1 MIQIKYKLYKKT
13 IPYLNAIQQILYN
26 RGIPANKQE
35 AWLNAGKEYILP
47 WTMLDYDKV
56 KSAVYMLANAIRQH
70 QKIALIVDCDCDG
83 YTSSAIFMNY
93 FYKYEPEWAI
103 DNIQYYHHEGKEHG
117 LNDLK
122 KEIIESGDISLIIS
136 PDGASNDK
144 EAQEQL
150 NQNNINIII
159 LDHHEC
165 TEDYSNIHTIVVNTQ
180 LPYENDIDKKYPNG
194 SLTGAGVVFKFCQ
207 AYNDLIYKGQNS
219 PDWLYDLCALGNCGD
234 MASYKELEIRALM
247 NVGLNQISNPFVKGM
262 ASANDFSIQKMNG
275 INYYSV
281 AFYIVPFINA
291 ITRSGSLEEKDMVFK
306 GMLEQYAHVMVPCSK
321 RGCKG
326 QEWELWQEA
335 VLVAQRVKRRQTK
348 LQDETMAFLENK
360 IQEEHLNDNAII
372 LLLVEPGQVER
383 NLAGLCANK
392 IQAKYQKPCA
402 ILIRSKQKDDTEDYY
417 RGSMRNYSL
426 SPVDDLKSELE
437 KTGEIEFCA
446 GHANAAGLGIANSHI
461 DKFIEKFNK
470 QYENI
475 DQTPVYWVDYIWN
488 VNTCDPNKIL
498 DIGKCNLYGQ
508 EIPESKVCIKDIYL
522 PSCKIDLMGLA
533 KGNPTLKITLPN
545 GVSIIKFKSSEEEY
559 EEFCEEDK
567 VLTIIAKCQINEWQ
581 GNISPQLIID
591 EFELRTEWIF

>member
-1 MIQIKYKLYKKT
+1 M
-13 IPYLNAIQQILYN
+13 NAIQQILYN
-26 RGIPANKQE
+26 RGITADKQE
-35 AWLNAGKEYILP
+35 TWLNAGYEYILP
-47 WTMLDYDKV
+47 WTMLDYDKI
-56 KSAVYMLANAIRQH
+56 KRAVFMLSNAIQKNK
-70 QKIALIVDCDCDG
+70 KIALIVDCDCDG

-93 FYKYEPEWAI
+93 FYKFEPTWAAN
-103 DNIQYYHHEGKEHG
+103 NIVYYHHDGKEHG

-122 KEIIESGDISLIIS
+122 KEIAENDIDLIIS

-144 EAQEQL
+144 DAQQYL
-150 NQNNINIII
+150 NNLGIDIII

-165 TEDYSNIHTIVVNTQ
+165 LKDYSSSQTIVINTQ
-180 LPYENDIDKKYPNG
+180 LNFEMDNTKKYPDA
-194 SLTGAGVVFKFCQ
+194 SLTGAGVVFKFCE
-207 AYNDLIYKGQNS
+207 AYNDLIYGGKNS

-234 MASYKELEIRALM
+234 MASYKQLEIRALM
-247 NVGLNQISNPFVKGM
+247 NIGLNNIVNPFVKGM
-262 ASANDFSIQKMNG
+262 ATANDYSIQKMNG

-291 ITRSGSLEEKDMVFK
+291 ITRSGSLEEKDIVFK
-306 GMLEQYAHVMVPCSK
+306 GMLEQYAYDMIPCSK

-402 ILIRSKQKDDTEDYY
+402 ILIRSKQKEDSEDYY

-426 SPVDDLKSELE
+426 SPIDDLKSELE

-446 GHANAAGLGIANSHI
+446 GHKAAAGLGIAASHI
-461 DKFIEKFNK
+461 DSFLKKFNE

-508 EIPESKVCIKDIYL
+508 EMPESKVCIENIAL
-522 PSCKIDLMGLA
+522 NPTMITLMSRD
-533 KGNPTLKITLPN
+533 KNPTLKITLPN

-567 VLTIIAKCQINEWQ
+567 VLTIIAKCQVNIWN
-581 GNISPQLIID
+581 NTISPQLIVE
-591 EFELRTEWIF
+591 EFELEEKWIF

>member
-1 MIQIKYKLYKKT
+1 MIKIKYKLYNKT
-13 IPYLNAIQQILYN
+13 IPYMNAIQQILYN
-26 RGIPANKQE
+26 RGITADKQE
-35 AWLNAGKEYILP
+35 TWLNAGYEYILP
-47 WTMLDYDKV
+47 WTMLDYDKI
-56 KSAVYMLANAIRQH
+56 KRAVFMLSNAIQKNK
-70 QKIALIVDCDCDG
+70 KIALIVDCDCDG

-93 FYKYEPEWAI
+93 FYKFEPTWAAN
-103 DNIQYYHHEGKEHG
+103 NIVYYHHDGKEHG

-122 KEIIESGDISLIIS
+122 KEIAENDIDLIIS

-144 EAQEQL
+144 DAQQYL
-150 NQNNINIII
+150 NNLGIDIII

-165 TEDYSNIHTIVVNTQ
+165 LKDYSSSQTIVINTQ
-180 LPYENDIDKKYPNG
+180 LNFEMDNTKKYPDA
-194 SLTGAGVVFKFCQ
+194 SLTGAGVVFKFCE
-207 AYNDLIYKGQNS
+207 AYNDLIYGGKNS

-234 MASYKELEIRALM
+234 MASYKQLEIRALM
-247 NVGLNQISNPFVKGM
+247 NIGLNNIVNPFVKGM
-262 ASANDFSIQKMNG
+262 ATANDYSIQKMNG

-291 ITRSGSLEEKDMVFK
+291 ITRSGSLEEKDIVFK
-306 GMLEQYAHVMVPCSK
+306 GMLEQYAYDMIPCSK

-402 ILIRSKQKDDTEDYY
+402 ILIRSKQKEDSEDYY

-426 SPVDDLKSELE
+426 SPIDDLKSELE

-446 GHANAAGLGIANSHI
+446 GHKAAAGLGIAASHI
-461 DKFIEKFNK
+461 DSFLAKFNE

-508 EIPESKVCIKDIYL
+508 EMPESKVCIENIAL
-522 PSCKIDLMGLA
+522 NPTMITLMSRD
-533 KGNPTLKITLPN
+533 KNPTLKITLPN

-567 VLTIIAKCQINEWQ
+567 VLTIIAKCQVNIWN
-581 GNISPQLIID
+581 NTISPQLIVE
-591 EFELRTEWIF
+591 EFELEEKWIF

>member
-1 MIQIKYKLYKKT
+1 M
-13 IPYLNAIQQILYN
+13 NAIQQILYN
-26 RGIPANKQE
+26 RGITADKQE
-35 AWLNAGKEYILP
+35 TWLNAGYEYILP
-47 WTMLDYDKV
+47 WTMLDYDKI
-56 KSAVYMLANAIRQH
+56 KRAVFMLSNAIQKNK
-70 QKIALIVDCDCDG
+70 KIALIVDCDCDG

-93 FYKYEPEWAI
+93 FYKFEPTWAAN
-103 DNIQYYHHEGKEHG
+103 NIVYYHHDGKEHG

-122 KEIIESGDISLIIS
+122 KEIAENDIDLIIS

-144 EAQEQL
+144 DAQQYL
-150 NQNNINIII
+150 NNLGIDIII

-165 TEDYSNIHTIVVNTQ
+165 LKDYSSSQTIVINTQ
-180 LPYENDIDKKYPNG
+180 LNFEMDNAKKYPDA
-194 SLTGAGVVFKFCQ
+194 SLTGAGVVFKFCE
-207 AYNDLIYKGQNS
+207 AYNDLIYSGKNS

-234 MASYKELEIRALM
+234 MASYKQLEIRALM
-247 NVGLNQISNPFVKGM
+247 NIGLNNIVNPFVKGM
-262 ASANDFSIQKMNG
+262 ATANDYSIQKMNG

-291 ITRSGSLEEKDMVFK
+291 ITRSGSLEEKDIVFK
-306 GMLEQYAHVMVPCSK
+306 GMLEQYAYDMIPCSK

-402 ILIRSKQKDDTEDYY
+402 ILIRSKQKEDSEDYY

-426 SPVDDLKSELE
+426 SPIDDLKSELE

-446 GHANAAGLGIANSHI
+446 GHKAAAGLGIAASHI
-461 DKFIEKFNK
+461 DSFLKKFNE

-508 EIPESKVCIKDIYL
+508 EMPESKVCIENIAL
-522 PSCKIDLMGLA
+522 NPTMITLMSRD
-533 KGNPTLKITLPN
+533 KNPTLKITLPN

-567 VLTIIAKCQINEWQ
+567 VLTIIAKCQVNIWN
-581 GNISPQLIID
+581 NTISPQLIVE
-591 EFELRTEWIF
+591 EFELEEKWIF

>member
-1 MIQIKYKLYKKT
+1 M
-13 IPYLNAIQQILYN
+13 NAIQQILYN
-26 RGIPANKQE
+26 RGITADKQE
-35 AWLNAGKEYILP
+35 TWLNAGYEYILP
-47 WTMLDYDKV
+47 WTMLDYDKI
-56 KSAVYMLANAIRQH
+56 KRAVFMLSNAIQKNK
-70 QKIALIVDCDCDG
+70 KIALIVDCDCDG

-93 FYKYEPEWAI
+93 FYKFEPTWAAN
-103 DNIQYYHHEGKEHG
+103 NIVYYHHDGKEHG

-122 KEIIESGDISLIIS
+122 KEIAENDIDLIIS

-144 EAQEQL
+144 DAQQYL
-150 NQNNINIII
+150 NNLGIDIII

-165 TEDYSNIHTIVVNTQ
+165 LKDYSSSQTIVINTQ
-180 LPYENDIDKKYPNG
+180 LNFEMDNTKKYPDA
-194 SLTGAGVVFKFCQ
+194 SLTGAGVVFKFCE
-207 AYNDLIYKGQNS
+207 AYNDLIYGGKNS

-234 MASYKELEIRALM
+234 MASYKQLEIRALM
-247 NVGLNQISNPFVKGM
+247 NIGLNNIVNPFVKGM
-262 ASANDFSIQKMNG
+262 ATANDYSIQKMNG

-291 ITRSGSLEEKDMVFK
+291 ITRSGSLEEKDIVFK
-306 GMLEQYAHVMVPCSK
+306 GMLEQYAYVMVPCSK

-335 VLVAQRVKRRQTK
+335 VLIAQRVKRRQTK

-402 ILIRSKQKDDTEDYY
+402 ILIRSKQKEDSEDYY

-426 SPVDDLKSELE
+426 SPIDDLKSELE

-461 DKFIEKFNK
+461 DNFIKKFNE
-470 QYENI
+470 QYKNI

-498 DIGKCNLYGQ
+498 DIGRCNLYGQ
-508 EIPESKVCIKDIYL
+508 EMPESKVCIENIAL
-522 PSCKIDLMGLA
+522 NPTMITLMSRD
-533 KGNPTLKITLPN
+533 KNPTLKITLPN

-567 VLTIIAKCQINEWQ
+567 VLTIIAKCQVNIWN
-581 GNISPQLIID
+581 NTISPQLIVD

>member
-1 MIQIKYKLYKKT
+1 MIQIKYKLYKPT

-47 WTMLDYDKV
+47 WTMLDYNKV

-93 FYKYEPEWAI
+93 FYKYEPEWAV

-165 TEDYSNIHTIVVNTQ
+165 TEDYSNTHTIVVNTQ

-291 ITRSGSLEEKDMVFK
+291 ITRSGSLEEKDMAFK

-383 NLAGLCANK
+383 NLAG
-392 IQAKYQKPCA
+392 
-402 ILIRSKQKDDTEDYY
+402 
-417 RGSMRNYSL
+417 
-426 SPVDDLKSELE
+426 
-437 KTGEIEFCA
+437 
-446 GHANAAGLGIANSHI
+446 
-461 DKFIEKFNK
+461 
-470 QYENI
+470 
-475 DQTPVYWVDYIWN
+475 
-488 VNTCDPNKIL
+488 
-498 DIGKCNLYGQ
+498 
-508 EIPESKVCIKDIYL
+508 
-522 PSCKIDLMGLA
+522 
-533 KGNPTLKITLPN
+533 
-545 GVSIIKFKSSEEEY
+545 
-559 EEFCEEDK
+559 
-567 VLTIIAKCQINEWQ
+567 
-581 GNISPQLIID
+581 
-591 EFELRTEWIF
+591 

>member
-1 MIQIKYKLYKKT
+1 M
-13 IPYLNAIQQILYN
+13 NAIQQILYN
-26 RGIPANKQE
+26 RGITADKQE
-35 AWLNAGKEYILP
+35 TWLNAGYEYILP
-47 WTMLDYDKV
+47 WTMLDYDKI
-56 KSAVYMLANAIRQH
+56 KRAVFMLSNAIQKNK
-70 QKIALIVDCDCDG
+70 KIALIVDCDCDG

-93 FYKYEPEWAI
+93 FYKFEPTWAAN
-103 DNIQYYHHEGKEHG
+103 NIVYYHHDGKEHG

-122 KEIIESGDISLIIS
+122 KEIAENDIDLIIS

-144 EAQEQL
+144 DAQQYL
-150 NQNNINIII
+150 NNLGIDIII

-165 TEDYSNIHTIVVNTQ
+165 LKDYSSSQTIVINTQ
-180 LPYENDIDKKYPNG
+180 LNFEMDNTKKYPDA
-194 SLTGAGVVFKFCQ
+194 SLTGAGVVFKFCE
-207 AYNDLIYKGQNS
+207 AYNDLIYGGKNS

-234 MASYKELEIRALM
+234 MASYKQLEIRALM
-247 NVGLNQISNPFVKGM
+247 NIGLNNIVNPFVKGM
-262 ASANDFSIQKMNG
+262 ATANDYSIQKMNG

-291 ITRSGSLEEKDMVFK
+291 ITRSGSLEEKDIVFK
-306 GMLEQYAHVMVPCSK
+306 GMLEQYAYDMIPCSK

-402 ILIRSKQKDDTEDYY
+402 ILIRSKQKEDSEDYY

-426 SPVDDLKSELE
+426 SPIEDLKSELE

-446 GHANAAGLGIANSHI
+446 GHKAAAGLGIAASHI
-461 DKFIEKFNK
+461 DSFLKKFNE

-508 EIPESKVCIKDIYL
+508 EMPESKVCIENIAL
-522 PSCKIDLMGLA
+522 NPTMITLMSRD
-533 KGNPTLKITLPN
+533 KNPTLKITLPN

-567 VLTIIAKCQINEWQ
+567 VLTIIAKCQVNIWN
-581 GNISPQLIID
+581 NTISPQLIVE
-591 EFELRTEWIF
+591 EFELEEKWIF

>member
-1 MIQIKYKLYKKT
+1 MVKIKYQLYKPT

-56 KSAVYMLANAIRQH
+56 KRAVYMLANAIQQN

-93 FYKYEPEWAI
+93 FYKYEPTWAAN
-103 DNIQYYHHEGKEHG
+103 NITYYHHESKEHG

-122 KEIIESGDISLIIS
+122 KEIAESNDISLVIS

-144 EAQEQL
+144 EAQTQL
-150 NQNNINIII
+150 NKDGIKIII

-165 TEDYSNIHTIVVNTQ
+165 TKDYSNDNTIVVNTQ
-180 LPYENDIDKKYPNG
+180 LPYESNEEMKYPNL
-194 SLTGAGVVFKFCQ
+194 SLTGAGVVFKFCE
-207 AYNDLIYKGQNS
+207 AYNDLIYNGEKS

-247 NVGLNQISNPFVKGM
+247 NIGLNQITNPFVKGM
-262 ASANDFSIQKMNG
+262 ADANDFSIQKMNG

-291 ITRSGSLEEKDMVFK
+291 ITRSGSLEEKDIVFK
-306 GMLEQYAHVMVPCSK
+306 GMLEQYAHEMVPCSK

-383 NLAGLCANK
+383 NLAG
-392 IQAKYQKPCA
+392 
-402 ILIRSKQKDDTEDYY
+402 
-417 RGSMRNYSL
+417 
-426 SPVDDLKSELE
+426 
-437 KTGEIEFCA
+437 
-446 GHANAAGLGIANSHI
+446 
-461 DKFIEKFNK
+461 
-470 QYENI
+470 
-475 DQTPVYWVDYIWN
+475 
-488 VNTCDPNKIL
+488 
-498 DIGKCNLYGQ
+498 
-508 EIPESKVCIKDIYL
+508 
-522 PSCKIDLMGLA
+522 
-533 KGNPTLKITLPN
+533 
-545 GVSIIKFKSSEEEY
+545 
-559 EEFCEEDK
+559 
-567 VLTIIAKCQINEWQ
+567 
-581 GNISPQLIID
+581 
-591 EFELRTEWIF
+591 

>member
-1 MIQIKYKLYKKT
+1 MIKIKYKLYHET

-26 RGIPANKQE
+26 RGITADKQE
-35 AWLNAGKEYILP
+35 TWLNAGLDYILP
-47 WTMLDYDKV
+47 WTMLDYDKI
-56 KSAVYMLANAIRQH
+56 KQAVYMLSNTIQNN
-70 QKIALIVDCDCDG
+70 QKIALVVDADCDG
-83 YTSSAIFMNY
+83 YTSAAIFMNY
-93 FYKYEPEWAI
+93 FYKVEPTWAAN
-103 DNIQYYHHEGKEHG
+103 NITYYHHEGKEHG

-122 KEIIESGDISLIIS
+122 KDIADNDIQLVIS

-144 EAQEQL
+144 EAQQEL
-150 NQNNINIII
+150 NEKGIRIII

-165 TEDYSNIHTIVVNTQ
+165 VQDYSTKDTIVINTQ
-180 LPYENDIDKKYPNG
+180 LPFVLDINKKYPNA
-194 SLTGAGVVFKFCQ
+194 SLTGAGVTFKFCQ

-234 MASYKELEIRALM
+234 MASYKVLEIRALM
-247 NVGLNQISNPFVKGM
+247 NIGLNNIINPFIKGM
-262 ASANDFSIQKMNG
+262 ATANNFSIQKMNG

-291 ITRSGSLEEKDMVFK
+291 ITRSGSLEEKDIVFK
-306 GMLEQYAHVMVPCSK
+306 GMLEQYANTMVPCSK

-348 LQDETMAFLENK
+348 LQDETMAFLEDK
-360 IQEEHLNDNAII
+360 IQKEHLNDNAII

-402 ILIRSKQKDDTEDYY
+402 ILIRSKQKDDEEDYY

-426 SPVDDLKSELE
+426 SPIQNLKDELE
-437 KTGEIEFCA
+437 KTNEIEFCA
-446 GHANAAGLGIANSHI
+446 GHQGAAGLGIAASHI
-461 DKFIEKFNK
+461 DNFIEKFNK

-475 DQTPVYWVDYIWN
+475 DQTPVYWVDYIWD

-508 EIPESKVCIKDIYL
+508 EMPESKVCIENIAL
-522 PSCKIDLMGLA
+522 SSCQITLMGLE
-533 KGNPTLKITLPN
+533 KGKPTLKIILPN
-545 GVSIIKFKSSEEEY
+545 GVTMIKFQSSQKEY
-559 EEFCEEDK
+559 DLLHEEDR
-567 VLTIIAKCQINEWQ
+567 VMTAICKCSINYWN
-581 GNISPQLIID
+581 GVVSPQLLID
-591 EFELRTEWIF
+591 KYDVREEWIF

>member
-1 MIQIKYKLYKKT
+1 MIQIKYKLYKPT

-47 WTMLDYDKV
+47 WTMFDYDKV
-56 KSAVYMLANAIRQH
+56 KRAVYMLANAIQKH
-70 QKIALIVDCDCDG
+70 QQIALIVDCDCDG

-93 FYKYEPEWAI
+93 FYKYEPEWATY
-103 DNIQYYHHEGKEHG
+103 NIQYYHHEGKEHG

-122 KEIIESGDISLIIS
+122 KEIVESGDISLIIS

-150 NQNNINIII
+150 NQNNIDIII

-165 TEDYSNIHTIVVNTQ
+165 TKDYSNTHTIVVNTQ
-180 LPYENDIDKKYPNG
+180 LPYENNIDKKYPNK

-262 ASANDFSIQKMNG
+262 ADANDYSIQKMNG

-291 ITRSGSLEEKDMVFK
+291 ITRSGSLEEKDIVFK

-348 LQDETMAFLENK
+348 LQNETMAFLENK

-383 NLAGLCANK
+383 NLAG
-392 IQAKYQKPCA
+392 
-402 ILIRSKQKDDTEDYY
+402 
-417 RGSMRNYSL
+417 
-426 SPVDDLKSELE
+426 
-437 KTGEIEFCA
+437 
-446 GHANAAGLGIANSHI
+446 
-461 DKFIEKFNK
+461 
-470 QYENI
+470 
-475 DQTPVYWVDYIWN
+475 
-488 VNTCDPNKIL
+488 
-498 DIGKCNLYGQ
+498 
-508 EIPESKVCIKDIYL
+508 
-522 PSCKIDLMGLA
+522 
-533 KGNPTLKITLPN
+533 
-545 GVSIIKFKSSEEEY
+545 
-559 EEFCEEDK
+559 
-567 VLTIIAKCQINEWQ
+567 
-581 GNISPQLIID
+581 
-591 EFELRTEWIF
+591 

>member
-26 RGIPANKQE
+26 RGIPANQQE

-93 FYKYEPEWAI
+93 FYKYEPEWAV

-306 GMLEQYAHVMVPCSK
+306 GMLEQYAHAMVPCSK

-372 LLLVEPGQVER
+372 LLLVEPSQVER

-446 GHANAAGLGIANSHI
+446 G
-461 DKFIEKFNK
+461 
-470 QYENI
+470 
-475 DQTPVYWVDYIWN
+475 
-488 VNTCDPNKIL
+488 
-498 DIGKCNLYGQ
+498 
-508 EIPESKVCIKDIYL
+508 
-522 PSCKIDLMGLA
+522 
-533 KGNPTLKITLPN
+533 
-545 GVSIIKFKSSEEEY
+545 
-559 EEFCEEDK
+559 
-567 VLTIIAKCQINEWQ
+567 
-581 GNISPQLIID
+581 
-591 EFELRTEWIF
+591 R

>member
-1 MIQIKYKLYKKT
+1 M
-13 IPYLNAIQQILYN
+13 NAIQQILYN
-26 RGIPANKQE
+26 RGITADKQE
-35 AWLNAGKEYILP
+35 TWLNAGYEYILP
-47 WTMLDYDKV
+47 WTMLDYDKI
-56 KSAVYMLANAIRQH
+56 KRAVFMLSNAIQKNK
-70 QKIALIVDCDCDG
+70 KIALIVDCDCDG

-93 FYKYEPEWAI
+93 FYKFEPTWAAN
-103 DNIQYYHHEGKEHG
+103 NIVYYHHDGKEHG

-122 KEIIESGDISLIIS
+122 KEIAENDIDLIIS

-144 EAQEQL
+144 DAQQYL
-150 NQNNINIII
+150 NNLGIDIII

-165 TEDYSNIHTIVVNTQ
+165 LKDYSSSQTIVINTQ
-180 LPYENDIDKKYPNG
+180 LNFEMDNTKKYPDA
-194 SLTGAGVVFKFCQ
+194 SLTGAGVVFKFCE
-207 AYNDLIYKGQNS
+207 AYNDLIYGGKNS

-234 MASYKELEIRALM
+234 MASYKQLEIRALM
-247 NVGLNQISNPFVKGM
+247 NIGLNNIVNPFVKGM
-262 ASANDFSIQKMNG
+262 ATANDYSIQKMNG

-291 ITRSGSLEEKDMVFK
+291 ITRSGSLEEKDIVFK
-306 GMLEQYAHVMVPCSK
+306 GMLEQYAYDMIPCSK

-402 ILIRSKQKDDTEDYY
+402 ILIRSKQKEDSEDYY

-426 SPVDDLKSELE
+426 SPIDDLKSELE

-446 GHANAAGLGIANSHI
+446 GHKAAAGLGIAASHI
-461 DKFIEKFNK
+461 DSFLKKFNE

-498 DIGKCNLYGQ
+498 DIGRCNLYGQ
-508 EIPESKVCIKDIYL
+508 EMPESKVCIENIAL
-522 PSCKIDLMGLA
+522 NPTMITLMSRD
-533 KGNPTLKITLPN
+533 KNPTLKITLPN
-545 GVSIIKFKSSEEEY
+545 DVSIIKFKSSEEEY

-567 VLTIIAKCQINEWQ
+567 VLTIIAKCQVNIWN
-581 GNISPQLIID
+581 NTISPQLIVE
-591 EFELRTEWIF
+591 EFELEEKWIF

>member
-1 MIQIKYKLYKKT
+1 M
-13 IPYLNAIQQILYN
+13 NAIQQILYN
-26 RGIPANKQE
+26 RGITADKQE
-35 AWLNAGKEYILP
+35 TWLNAGYEYILP
-47 WTMLDYDKV
+47 WTMLDYNKI
-56 KSAVYMLANAIRQH
+56 KRAVFMLSNAIQKNK
-70 QKIALIVDCDCDG
+70 KIALIVDCDCDG

-93 FYKYEPEWAI
+93 FYKFEPTWAAN
-103 DNIQYYHHEGKEHG
+103 NIVYYHHDGKEHG

-122 KEIIESGDISLIIS
+122 KEIAENDIDLIIS

-144 EAQEQL
+144 DAQQYL
-150 NQNNINIII
+150 NNLGIDIII

-165 TEDYSNIHTIVVNTQ
+165 LKDYSSSQTIVINTQ
-180 LPYENDIDKKYPNG
+180 LNFEMDNTKKYPDA
-194 SLTGAGVVFKFCQ
+194 SLTGAGVVFKFCE
-207 AYNDLIYKGQNS
+207 AYNDLIYGGKNS

-234 MASYKELEIRALM
+234 MASYKQLEIRALM
-247 NVGLNQISNPFVKGM
+247 NIGLNNIVNPFVKGM
-262 ASANDFSIQKMNG
+262 ATANDYSIQKMNG

-291 ITRSGSLEEKDMVFK
+291 ITRSGSLEEKDIVFK
-306 GMLEQYAHVMVPCSK
+306 GMLEQYAYDMVPCSK
-321 RGCKG
+321 RGCKD

-402 ILIRSKQKDDTEDYY
+402 ILIRSKQKEDSEDYY

-426 SPVDDLKSELE
+426 SPIDDLKSELE

-461 DKFIEKFNK
+461 DNFIKKFNE
-470 QYENI
+470 QYKNI

-498 DIGKCNLYGQ
+498 DIGRCNLYGQ
-508 EIPESKVCIKDIYL
+508 EMPESKVCIENIAL
-522 PSCKIDLMGLA
+522 NPTMITLMSRD
-533 KGNPTLKITLPN
+533 KNPTLKITLPN
-545 GVSIIKFKSSEEEY
+545 GVSMIKFKSSEEEY

-567 VLTIIAKCQINEWQ
+567 VLTIIAKCQVNIWN
-581 GNISPQLIID
+581 NTISPQLIVE

>member
-1 MIQIKYKLYKKT
+1 M
-13 IPYLNAIQQILYN
+13 NAIQQILYN
-26 RGIPANKQE
+26 RGITADKQE
-35 AWLNAGKEYILP
+35 TWLNAGYEYILP
-47 WTMLDYDKV
+47 WTMLDYDKI
-56 KSAVYMLANAIRQH
+56 KRAVFMLSNAIQKNK
-70 QKIALIVDCDCDG
+70 KIALIVDCDCDG

-93 FYKYEPEWAI
+93 FYKFEPTWAAN
-103 DNIQYYHHEGKEHG
+103 NIVYYHHDGKEHG

-122 KEIIESGDISLIIS
+122 KEIAENDIDLIIS

-144 EAQEQL
+144 DAQQYL
-150 NQNNINIII
+150 NNLGIDIII

-165 TEDYSNIHTIVVNTQ
+165 LKDYSSSQTIVINTQ
-180 LPYENDIDKKYPNG
+180 LNFEMDNTKKYPDA
-194 SLTGAGVVFKFCQ
+194 SLTGAGVVFKFCE
-207 AYNDLIYKGQNS
+207 AYNDLIYGGKNS

-234 MASYKELEIRALM
+234 MASYKQLEIRALM
-247 NVGLNQISNPFVKGM
+247 NIGLNNIVNPFVKGM
-262 ASANDFSIQKMNG
+262 ATANDYSIQKMNG

-291 ITRSGSLEEKDMVFK
+291 ITRSGSLEEKDIIFK
-306 GMLEQYAHVMVPCSK
+306 GMLEQYAYDMIPCSK

-402 ILIRSKQKDDTEDYY
+402 ILIRSKQKEDSEDYY

-426 SPVDDLKSELE
+426 SPIDDLKSELE

-446 GHANAAGLGIANSHI
+446 GHKAAAGLGIAASHI
-461 DKFIEKFNK
+461 DSFLKKFNE

-498 DIGKCNLYGQ
+498 DIGRCNLYGQ
-508 EIPESKVCIKDIYL
+508 EMPESKVCIENIAL
-522 PSCKIDLMGLA
+522 NPTMITLMSRD
-533 KGNPTLKITLPN
+533 KNPTLKITLPN
-545 GVSIIKFKSSEEEY
+545 DVSIIKFKSSEEEY

-567 VLTIIAKCQINEWQ
+567 VLTIIAKCQVNIWN
-581 GNISPQLIID
+581 NTISPQLIVE
-591 EFELRTEWIF
+591 EFELEEKWIF

>member
-1 MIQIKYKLYKKT
+1 M
-13 IPYLNAIQQILYN
+13 NAIQQILYN
-26 RGIPANKQE
+26 RGITADKQE
-35 AWLNAGKEYILP
+35 TWLNAGYEYILP
-47 WTMLDYDKV
+47 WTMLDYDKI
-56 KSAVYMLANAIRQH
+56 KRAVFMLSNAIQKNK
-70 QKIALIVDCDCDG
+70 KIALIVDCDCDG

-93 FYKYEPEWAI
+93 FYKIEPTWAAN
-103 DNIQYYHHEGKEHG
+103 NIVYYHHDGKEHG

-122 KEIIESGDISLIIS
+122 KEIAENDIDLIIS

-144 EAQEQL
+144 DAQQYL
-150 NQNNINIII
+150 NNLGIDIII

-165 TEDYSNIHTIVVNTQ
+165 LKDYSSSQTIVINTQ
-180 LPYENDIDKKYPNG
+180 LNFEMDNTKKYPDA
-194 SLTGAGVVFKFCQ
+194 SLTGAGVVFKFCE
-207 AYNDLIYKGQNS
+207 AYNDLIYGGKNS

-234 MASYKELEIRALM
+234 MASYKQLEIRALM
-247 NVGLNQISNPFVKGM
+247 NIGLNNIVNPFVKGM
-262 ASANDFSIQKMNG
+262 ATANDYSIQKMNG

-291 ITRSGSLEEKDMVFK
+291 ITRSGSLEEKDIVFK
-306 GMLEQYAHVMVPCSK
+306 GMLEQYAYDMIPCSK

-402 ILIRSKQKDDTEDYY
+402 ILIRSKQKEDSEDYY

-426 SPVDDLKSELE
+426 SPIDDLKSELE

-446 GHANAAGLGIANSHI
+446 GHKAAAGLGIAASHI
-461 DKFIEKFNK
+461 DSFLKKFNE

-508 EIPESKVCIKDIYL
+508 EMPESKVCIENIAL
-522 PSCKIDLMGLA
+522 NPTMITLMSRD
-533 KGNPTLKITLPN
+533 KNPTLKITLPN

-567 VLTIIAKCQINEWQ
+567 VLTIIAKCQVNIWN
-581 GNISPQLIID
+581 NTISPQLIVE
-591 EFELRTEWIF
+591 EFELEEKWIF

>member
-1 MIQIKYKLYKKT
+1 M
-13 IPYLNAIQQILYN
+13 NAIQQILYN
-26 RGIPANKQE
+26 RGITADKQE
-35 AWLNAGKEYILP
+35 TWLNAGYEYILP
-47 WTMLDYDKV
+47 WTMLDYDKI
-56 KSAVYMLANAIRQH
+56 KRAVFMLSNAIQKNK
-70 QKIALIVDCDCDG
+70 KIALIVDCDCDG

-93 FYKYEPEWAI
+93 FYKFEPTWAAN
-103 DNIQYYHHEGKEHG
+103 NIVYYHHDGKEHG

-122 KEIIESGDISLIIS
+122 KEIAENDIDLIIS

-144 EAQEQL
+144 DAQQYL
-150 NQNNINIII
+150 NNLGIDIII

-165 TEDYSNIHTIVVNTQ
+165 LKDYSSSQTIVINTQ
-180 LPYENDIDKKYPNG
+180 LNFEMDNTKKYPDA
-194 SLTGAGVVFKFCQ
+194 SLTGAGVVFKFCE
-207 AYNDLIYKGQNS
+207 AYNDLIYGGKNS

-234 MASYKELEIRALM
+234 MASYKQLEIRALM
-247 NVGLNQISNPFVKGM
+247 NIGLNNIVNPFVKGM
-262 ASANDFSIQKMNG
+262 ATANDYSIQKMNG

-291 ITRSGSLEEKDMVFK
+291 ITRSGSLEEKDIVFK
-306 GMLEQYAHVMVPCSK
+306 GMLEQYAYDMVPCSK
-321 RGCKG
+321 RGCKD

-402 ILIRSKQKDDTEDYY
+402 ILIRSKQKEDSEDYY

-426 SPVDDLKSELE
+426 SPIDDLKSELE

-461 DKFIEKFNK
+461 DNFIKKFNE
-470 QYENI
+470 QYKNI

-498 DIGKCNLYGQ
+498 DIGRCNLYGQ
-508 EIPESKVCIKDIYL
+508 EMPESKVCIENIAL
-522 PSCKIDLMGLA
+522 NPTMITLMSRD
-533 KGNPTLKITLPN
+533 KNPTLKITLPN
-545 GVSIIKFKSSEEEY
+545 GVSMIKFKSSEEEY

-567 VLTIIAKCQINEWQ
+567 VLTIIAKCQVNIWN
-581 GNISPQLIID
+581 NTISPQLIVE

>member
-93 FYKYEPEWAI
+93 FYKYEPEWAV

-306 GMLEQYAHVMVPCSK
+306 GMLEQYAHGMVPCSK

-437 KTGEIEFCA
+437 KTDEIEFCA
-446 GHANAAGLGIANSHI
+446 G
-461 DKFIEKFNK
+461 
-470 QYENI
+470 
-475 DQTPVYWVDYIWN
+475 
-488 VNTCDPNKIL
+488 
-498 DIGKCNLYGQ
+498 
-508 EIPESKVCIKDIYL
+508 
-522 PSCKIDLMGLA
+522 
-533 KGNPTLKITLPN
+533 
-545 GVSIIKFKSSEEEY
+545 
-559 EEFCEEDK
+559 
-567 VLTIIAKCQINEWQ
+567 
-581 GNISPQLIID
+581 
-591 EFELRTEWIF
+591 R

>member
-1 MIQIKYKLYKKT
+1 M
-13 IPYLNAIQQILYN
+13 NAIQQILYN
-26 RGIPANKQE
+26 RGITADKQE
-35 AWLNAGKEYILP
+35 TWLNAGYEYILP
-47 WTMLDYDKV
+47 WTMLDYDKI
-56 KSAVYMLANAIRQH
+56 KRAVFMLSNAIQKNK
-70 QKIALIVDCDCDG
+70 KIALIVDCDCDG

-93 FYKYEPEWAI
+93 FYKIEPTWAAN
-103 DNIQYYHHEGKEHG
+103 NIVYYHHDGKEHG

-122 KEIIESGDISLIIS
+122 KEIAENDIDLIIS

-144 EAQEQL
+144 DAQQYL
-150 NQNNINIII
+150 NNLGIDIII

-165 TEDYSNIHTIVVNTQ
+165 LKDYSSSQTIVINTQ
-180 LPYENDIDKKYPNG
+180 LNFEMDNTKKYPDA
-194 SLTGAGVVFKFCQ
+194 SLTGAGVVFKFCE
-207 AYNDLIYKGQNS
+207 AYNDLIYGGKNS

-234 MASYKELEIRALM
+234 MASYKQLEIRALM
-247 NVGLNQISNPFVKGM
+247 NIGLNNIVNPFVKGM
-262 ASANDFSIQKMNG
+262 ATANDYSIQKMNG

-291 ITRSGSLEEKDMVFK
+291 ITRSGSLEEKDIVFK
-306 GMLEQYAHVMVPCSK
+306 GMLEQYAYDMIPCSK

-402 ILIRSKQKDDTEDYY
+402 ILIRSKQKEDSEDYY

-426 SPVDDLKSELE
+426 SPIDDLKSELE

-446 GHANAAGLGIANSHI
+446 GHKAAAGLGIAASHI
-461 DKFIEKFNK
+461 DSFLAKFNE

-498 DIGKCNLYGQ
+498 DIGRCNLYGQ
-508 EIPESKVCIKDIYL
+508 EMPESKVCIENIAL
-522 PSCKIDLMGLA
+522 NPTMITLMSRD
-533 KGNPTLKITLPN
+533 KNPTLKITLPN

-567 VLTIIAKCQINEWQ
+567 VLTIIAKCQVNIWN
-581 GNISPQLIID
+581 NTISPQLIVE
-591 EFELRTEWIF
+591 EFELEEKWIF

>member
-1 MIQIKYKLYKKT
+1 MIKIKYKLYNKT

-26 RGIPANKQE
+26 RGITTDKQE
-35 AWLNAGKEYILP
+35 NWLNAGYEYIIP
-47 WTMLDYDKV
+47 WTMLDYNKV
-56 KSAVYMLANAIRQH
+56 KRAVYMLANIIKQNK
-70 QKIALIVDCDCDG
+70 KIALIVDSDCDG

-93 FYKYEPEWAI
+93 FYKFEPAWAAN
-103 DNIQYYHHEGKEHG
+103 NIIYYHHEGKEHG

-122 KEIIESGDISLIIS
+122 KEIIESNNIALVVS

-144 EAQEQL
+144 EAQREL
-150 NQNNINIII
+150 NKNDIKIIV

-165 TEDYSNIHTIVVNTQ
+165 SEDYSTEDTIVINTQ
-180 LPYENDIDKKYPNG
+180 LPYELDPKRSYSNK
-194 SLTGAGVVFKFCQ
+194 SLTGAGVVFKFCE
-207 AYNDLIYKGQNS
+207 AYNDLIYDGENP

-247 NVGLNQISNPFVKGM
+247 NIGLNQIVNPFMKGM
-262 ASANDFSIQKMNG
+262 AEVNDYSIQKMNG

-291 ITRSGSLEEKDMVFK
+291 ITRSGSLDEKNMMFK
-306 GMLEQYAHVMVPCSK
+306 GMLEQYARETVPCSK

-348 LQDETMAFLENK
+348 LQDEAMAFLENK

-383 NLAGLCANK
+383 NLAGLMANK
-392 IQAKYQKPCA
+392 LQAKYQKPCA

-446 GHANAAGLGIANSHI
+446 GL
-461 DKFIEKFNK
+461 
-470 QYENI
+470 
-475 DQTPVYWVDYIWN
+475 
-488 VNTCDPNKIL
+488 
-498 DIGKCNLYGQ
+498 
-508 EIPESKVCIKDIYL
+508 
-522 PSCKIDLMGLA
+522 
-533 KGNPTLKITLPN
+533 
-545 GVSIIKFKSSEEEY
+545 
-559 EEFCEEDK
+559 
-567 VLTIIAKCQINEWQ
+567 
-581 GNISPQLIID
+581 
-591 EFELRTEWIF
+591 

>member
-1 MIQIKYKLYKKT
+1 MIQIKYKLYKPT

-26 RGIPANKQE
+26 RGIGPEKQE
-35 AWLNAGKEYILP
+35 KWLNAGTRYLLP
-47 WTMLDYDKV
+47 WTLLDYNKI
-56 KSAVYMLANAIRQH
+56 KTAVYMLSNTIKNDG
-70 QKIALIVDCDCDG
+70 KIALVVDADCDG

-93 FYKYEPEWAI
+93 FYKFEPAWAAN
-103 DNIQYYHHEGKEHG
+103 NIVYFHHEGKEHG

-122 KEIIESGDISLIIS
+122 KEIATDKDIKLIVS

-144 EAQEQL
+144 DAQREL
-150 NQNNINIII
+150 NELGIKIII

-165 TEDYSNIHTIVVNTQ
+165 VKDYTTKNTIVINTQ
-180 LPYENDIDKKYPNG
+180 LPYESDQEDSYPNK

-207 AYNDLIYKGQNS
+207 AYNDLIYSGQNS

-247 NVGLNQISNPFVKGM
+247 NIGLNQITNPFVKGM
-262 ASANDFSIQKMNG
+262 ATANDFSIQKMNG

-306 GMLEQYAHVMVPCSK
+306 GMLEQYAHTMVPCSK

-348 LQDETMAFLENK
+348 LQDEAMAFLENK

-446 GHANAAGLGIANSHI
+446 GHKSAAGLGIASSHI
-461 DKFIEKFNK
+461 DKFIEKFNE
-470 QYENI
+470 QYKNI

-508 EIPESKVCIKDIYL
+508 EVPESKVCIEDIHL
-522 PSCKIDLMGLA
+522 NPTMITLMS
-533 KGNPTLKITLPN
+533 KNKNPTLKITLPN

-567 VLTIIAKCQINEWQ
+567 ILTIIAKCQVNEWQ
-581 GNISPQLIID
+581 GNISPQLIVD

>member
-1 MIQIKYKLYKKT
+1 MIQIKYKLYKPT

-56 KSAVYMLANAIRQH
+56 KRAVYMLANAIQKH
-70 QKIALIVDCDCDG
+70 QQIALIVDCDCDG

-93 FYKYEPEWAI
+93 FYKYEPEWATY
-103 DNIQYYHHEGKEHG
+103 NIQYYHHEGKEHG

-122 KEIIESGDISLIIS
+122 KEIVESGDISLIIS

-150 NQNNINIII
+150 NQNNIDIII

-165 TEDYSNIHTIVVNTQ
+165 TKDYSNAHTTVVNTQ
-180 LPYENDIDKKYPNG
+180 LPYENNIDKKYPNG

-262 ASANDFSIQKMNG
+262 ATANDFSIQKMNG

-291 ITRSGSLEEKDMVFK
+291 ITRSGSLEEKDIVFK

-321 RGCKG
+321 RGCKD

-348 LQDETMAFLENK
+348 LQDETIAFLENK

-383 NLAGLCANK
+383 NLAG
-392 IQAKYQKPCA
+392 
-402 ILIRSKQKDDTEDYY
+402 
-417 RGSMRNYSL
+417 
-426 SPVDDLKSELE
+426 
-437 KTGEIEFCA
+437 
-446 GHANAAGLGIANSHI
+446 
-461 DKFIEKFNK
+461 
-470 QYENI
+470 
-475 DQTPVYWVDYIWN
+475 
-488 VNTCDPNKIL
+488 
-498 DIGKCNLYGQ
+498 
-508 EIPESKVCIKDIYL
+508 
-522 PSCKIDLMGLA
+522 
-533 KGNPTLKITLPN
+533 
-545 GVSIIKFKSSEEEY
+545 
-559 EEFCEEDK
+559 
-567 VLTIIAKCQINEWQ
+567 
-581 GNISPQLIID
+581 
-591 EFELRTEWIF
+591 

>member
-1 MIQIKYKLYKKT
+1 M
-13 IPYLNAIQQILYN
+13 P
-26 RGIPANKQE
+26 
-35 AWLNAGKEYILP
+35 
-47 WTMLDYDKV
+47 
-56 KSAVYMLANAIRQH
+56 
-70 QKIALIVDCDCDG
+70 DCDG

-93 FYKYEPEWAI
+93 FYKYESEWAV

-207 AYNDLIYKGQNS
+207 AYNDLIYKGRNS

-348 LQDETMAFLENK
+348 LQDETMTFLENK

-446 GHANAAGLGIANSHI
+446 GHKAAAGLGIASSHI
-461 DKFIEKFNK
+461 NKFIEKFNK

-508 EIPESKVCIKDIYL
+508 EVPESKICVENIALNPTMIT
-522 PSCKIDLMGLA
+522 LMSRD
-533 KGNPTLKITLPN
+533 KNPTLKITLPN

-559 EEFCEEDK
+559 KEFCEEDK
-567 VLTIIAKCQINEWQ
+567 VLTIIAKCQVNSWQ
-581 GNISPQLIID
+581 NNITPQLVVE
-591 EFELRTEWIF
+591 EFELHTEWIF